1 MVTIW
6 RGILRFNLRSVRH
19 YWFCTQRQKNVVT
32 RVISDFYVDIKD
44 SLLAT
49 MTLRCCR
56 FLVFWLLVQTV
67 LHLSDAFIVQNQ
79 LTREIRASLSP
90 LFMSSQQ
97 QPRKKKTRAMYPF
110 QEARKIARGH
120 GFESKQE
127 FLEYDCAGAYQLP
140 KNADEV
146 WREDWTDWDDFLGI
160 PLNFEQ
166 GREVARTLQ
175 LQSQEEYLKMIES
188 KTISEDEIAS
198 RLPYRPDLKHKQEWK
213 SWEDWLGTTK

>member
-1 MVTIW
+1 
-6 RGILRFNLRSVRH
+6 
-19 YWFCTQRQKNVVT
+19 
-32 RVISDFYVDIKD
+32 
-44 SLLAT
+44 
-49 MTLRCCR
+49 
-56 FLVFWLLVQTV
+56 
-67 LHLSDAFIVQNQ
+67 
-79 LTREIRASLSP
+79 
-90 LFMSSQQ
+90 
-97 QPRKKKTRAMYPF
+97 MYPF